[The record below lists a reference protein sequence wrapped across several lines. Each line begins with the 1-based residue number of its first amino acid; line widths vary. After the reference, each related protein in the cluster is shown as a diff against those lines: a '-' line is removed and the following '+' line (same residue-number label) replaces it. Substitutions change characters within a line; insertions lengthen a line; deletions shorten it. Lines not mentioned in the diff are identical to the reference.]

1 MFTSQFT
8 SHKAVRFGAAALV
21 FMACILALRPTAHA
35 QTSTPTADDARKA
48 MLGAAWGKN
57 TSIEFDKDGNAII
70 RSNGLPNHEILEA
83 YQAVSVI
90 DNKSTYVIKTQEQRM
105 KITIPLQPRLAEKKT
120 DSKIGLIGI
129 AISGALIYSPFEAD
143 GKTMA
148 LSQKDLVV
156 DGVPFFDSCNGH
168 PNPFAVQYHYHGIP
182 TCVTEVIDKKG
193 EHSRLLGYLLDGFPV
208 YGPQG
213 KDGKI
218 LTPKDLDECNG
229 VFSPTPEFPD
239 GVYHYVITD
248 EPPYTMPCYSGEIT
262 LDTSTLGLFTRG
274 VDLSYP
280 PPPIPPEALR
290 PPKPS
295 PKGTAAATAVAT
307 AAATASK

>member
-1 MFTSQFT
+1 M
-8 SHKAVRFGAAALV
+8 AAALFV
-21 FMACILALRPTAHA
+21 LRSSTHA
-35 QTSTPTADDARKA
+35 QTATPTVDEAKKA
-48 MLGAAWGKN
+48 ATNAGWGKN
-57 TSIEFDKDGNAII
+57 TSIEFDKDNNAII
-70 RSNGLPNHEILEA
+70 RSNGLPNHEVLPV

-90 DNKSTYVIKTQEQRM
+90 DNKSTYPIKLQEQHM
-105 KITIPLQPRLAEKKT
+105 KITIPLQPKLADKKT
-120 DSKIGLIGI
+120 DAKIGLIGI

-156 DGVPFFDSCNGH
+156 DGIPFFDACNGH

-182 TCVTEVIDKKG
+182 YCVTEKIDKKG
-193 EHSRLLGYLLDGFPV
+193 EPSHLLGYMLDGFPV

-229 VFSPTPEFPD
+229 IFSATPEFPN
-239 GVYHYVITD
+239 GVYHYVMTE
-248 EPPYTMPCYSGEIT
+248 EPPYTMPCFSGVIK
-262 LDTSTLGLFTRG
+262 LDTSTVGLFTRG

-280 PPPIPPEALR
+280 PPPVPPAALL
-290 PPKPS
+290 PPQ
-295 PKGTAAATAVAT
+295 PKGTAAATIAAT
-307 AAATASK
+307 VVATASK